1 MLTQSVS
8 AVTVRADTLM
18 SRIADVSALDAGI
31 HETLGYAGG
40 GALPMQAL
48 PGRAIALRS
57 LRFSTETLARRL
69 RTGSTRVMGRIEQ
82 DRVVL
87 DLRTVADAEVLALAE
102 AIRAAA

>member
-1 MLTQSVS
+1 
-8 AVTVRADTLM
+8 
-18 SRIADVSALDAGI
+18 
-31 HETLGYAGG
+31 
-40 GALPMQAL
+40 
-48 PGRAIALRS
+48 LRS